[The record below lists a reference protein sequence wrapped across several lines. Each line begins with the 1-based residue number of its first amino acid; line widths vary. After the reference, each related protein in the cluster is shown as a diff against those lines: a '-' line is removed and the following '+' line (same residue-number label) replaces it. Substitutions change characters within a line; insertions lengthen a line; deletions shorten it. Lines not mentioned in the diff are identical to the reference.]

1 MNSLARPFAI
11 PPAVLEREARLTAA
25 LAGMEAVSPSLE
37 PALLRA
43 FRGAL
48 AAGDPVAGEALTDSL
63 EAEGLIEE
71 AMALLRETRRT
82 LPSGA
87 PLDALTMRLGPLAE
101 KAQNRRTASWQLDAR
116 RVAVRFAYAKLS
128 PALDFDAGDLQRIFL
143 WALRLEG
150 LLPALDLG
158 HHPRPILQP
167 GPSLPAGA
175 GGREEWVETI
185 LRQLPDRD
193 PGALLA
199 GINGRLPEGIRI
211 HRWSEQPLYATPIA
225 ELAEVSEW
233 SWLCPEALQ
242 PSARIQTERFL
253 AAETFVWDRPGKVGG
268 RKADKRVDL
277 RPMVAAMAWEGPLLR
292 IHTPMQAFGATN
304 PLKLLGAVLEVD
316 PATLV
321 GLMRESLSLRPD
333 PRLAQGERFTPKLR
347 NLYEDAV
354 LLSGGSNITLVDDE
368 DDEPLRLG

>member
-1 MNSLARPFAI
+1 
-11 PPAVLEREARLTAA
+11 
-25 LAGMEAVSPSLE
+25 MEGASPSLE
-37 PALLRA
+37 PAPLRA

-48 AAGDPVAGEALTDSL
+48 AVGDPVAGEALTDSL

-71 AMALLRETRRT
+71 AMILLREARRT

-87 PLDALTMRLGPLAE
+87 PLDALTRRLGPPAE
-101 KAQNRRTASWQLDAR
+101 KAQRRRTASWQLDAR

-158 HHPRPILQP
+158 HHPRPILQL

-175 GGREEWVETI
+175 GGREEWAETI

-199 GINGRLPEGIRI
+199 GINGRLPEGLRI
-211 HRWSEQPLYATPIA
+211 HRWSEQPLYATPLA

-233 SWLCPEALQ
+233 SWLCPEALRS
-242 PSARIQTERFL
+242 SARTHTERFL

-268 RKADKRVDL
+268 QKADKRVDL
-277 RPMVAAMAWEGPLLR
+277 RPMVAAMAWEGALLR
-292 IHTPMQAFGATN
+292 IRTPMHAFGATN

-321 GLMRESLSLRPD
+321 GLLRESLSLKPD